1 MPVLEAAIEAIDG
14 RVMTGWITSPVR
26 TSIEFFSGGGLLGS
40 TLPDA
45 HDDGRMRFE
54 FLLPQSMFD
63 GREHAFVAR
72 VNGVAIALR
81 NNAHVLA
88 LSGQAIAE
96 APLAEAPLEV
106 TGHLD
111 IVSEKGG
118 IAGWARY
125 PDRPDAR
132 VEIEIL
138 VDGESIGSVTANR
151 PRPDL
156 AEVGFGDGTYGFF
169 MPLPYQA
176 LTQSR
181 DVIVVARDQRSGEII
196 PKPWAFRQKAVADAL
211 VKIEALESDLR
222 LLSSTIAELERR
234 AGQDERAASEL
245 FKTVGRFFMEL
256 GNGGAAART
265 QILAAPVED
274 AAPTLPPLAF
284 PEAATPDISIFVQ
297 AAGDAAAIHDVLH
310 AVAETLGNAKAE
322 VFLLDHGDCADA
334 PLLPAMV
341 GNLHYA
347 RLPGISAT
355 ARCNDAMRLAG
366 GRIVMFLGGG
376 VHPIA
381 GWPQALAM
389 FDARP
394 NLAALAARLS
404 GPGSTRGSGGITLHQ
419 GDMLARVQGLEA
431 PAPVDAVAPAAF
443 AVRRATWDL
452 LGGLD
457 EGFTGAGPALAEF
470 CLRAKA
476 AGHRVGYEPG
486 FAAILTIEA
495 DAADITREA
504 QDALRLREIAAS
516 FRQAAE

>member
-1 MPVLEAAIEAIDG
+1 
-14 RVMTGWITSPVR
+14 
-26 TSIEFFSGGGLLGS
+26 
-40 TLPDA
+40 
-45 HDDGRMRFE
+45 MRFE
-54 FLLPQSMFD
+54 FLLPQRIFD
-63 GREHAFVAR
+63 GQEHRLVAR
-72 VNGVAIALR
+72 LDGAEIALR
-81 NNAHVLA
+81 NNAHVLGRPGPA
-88 LSGQAIAE
+88 N
-96 APLAEAPLEV
+96 AEAPLEV

-111 IVSEKGG
+111 MVSEKTG
-118 IAGWARY
+118 IVGWARY
-125 PDRPDAR
+125 PERPDER
-132 VEIEIL
+132 VEVEVL
-138 VDGESIGSVTANR
+138 LDGEPVGTVLANR

-156 AEVGFGDGTYGFF
+156 AEVGFGDGTYGFS

-181 DVIVVARDQRSGEII
+181 DVIVVVRDRRSGEIL
-196 PKPWAFRQKAVADAL
+196 PDPWAFRQKAVADAL

-274 AAPTLPPLAF
+274 AAPALPPLVF
-284 PEAATPDISIFVQ
+284 PDVAAPEISIFVQ

-366 GRIVMFLGGG
+366 GKIAMFLGGG

-419 GDMLARVQGLEA
+419 GDMMARVQGLEA

-495 DAADITREA
+495 DAANITREA